1 MKYMNENSELY
12 VSYASDDNY
21 ACYMGISMLSL
32 FESNKDIEN
41 IVVYVLD
48 YGIGDFNR
56 QKLIEVAEKYQRTIV
71 FTAVDDLIAS
81 LKLNMGPRKIS
92 VVSYARLFLTS
103 IVPNN
108 IDKVIYIDCD
118 TIVCNSLLPMWN
130 VNLENAL
137 IAGVQDTVDSYF
149 NRIIKLSQD
158 VRYVNAGILLINL
171 RLWRKENIQNSF
183 LEYIEEMNGTVPHHD
198 QGVINH
204 VCAERRVVLPL
215 RFNVTSNIFTFS
227 EKTIRRMHGIS
238 GKYYTQ
244 REIDEA
250 RKNPAILHFTTGLLG
265 RPWEEN
271 CRHPHKDKYE
281 KTLESSP
288 WYGRAK
294 LSDTMKLSVKIS
306 RFVCEHISSALFGEI
321 YRMTN
326 WVLHR

>member
-1 MKYMNENSELY
+1 MNERSELY

-21 ACYMGISMLSL
+21 SCYMGISIVSL
-32 FESNKDIEN
+32 FESNKDIDD

-48 YGIGDFNR
+48 CGIGDSNR
-56 QKLIEVAEKYQRTIV
+56 QKLMEVAEKYKRTIV
-71 FTAVDDLIAS
+71 FKAVDDLVTG

-92 VVSYARLFLTS
+92 VVSYARLFLAS
-103 IVPNN
+103 IVPDSV
-108 IDKVIYIDCD
+108 DKVIYIDCD
-118 TIVCNSLLPMWN
+118 TIVCDSLLPMWN

-137 IAGVQDTVDSYF
+137 VAGVQDTVDSYF
-149 NRIIKLSQD
+149 NKIIDLGQGI
-158 VRYVNAGILLINL
+158 RYVNAGILLINL
-171 RLWRKENIQNSF
+171 SLWRKENIQNSF
-183 LEYIEEMNGTVPHHD
+183 LEYIDEMNGTVPHHD

-204 VCAERRVVLPL
+204 VSAERRVILPL

-238 GKYYTQ
+238 GEYYTQ
-244 REIDEA
+244 SEIEEA

-281 KTLESSP
+281 KALEISP
-288 WYGRAK
+288 WHGRAK
-294 LSDTMKLSVKIS
+294 LPDTMKLSVKAS
-306 RFVCEHISSALFGEI
+306 RFVCEHISPALFGEI

-326 WVLHR
+326 WILHR